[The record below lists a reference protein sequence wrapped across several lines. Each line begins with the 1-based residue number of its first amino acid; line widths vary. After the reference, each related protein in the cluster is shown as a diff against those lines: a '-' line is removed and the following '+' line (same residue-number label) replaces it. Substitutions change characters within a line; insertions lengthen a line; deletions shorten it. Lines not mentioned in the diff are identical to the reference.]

1 MSIIERLYNKKSD
14 RTGLT
19 TQTVRTYLTSE
30 TLHLTSSGKDG
41 VLVRT
46 QRVVVPA
53 DNRWPVTSLSCDE
66 RDNVGD

>member
-14 RTGLT
+14 RTET

-30 TLHLTSSGKDG
+30 TLHLTSSGKDR

-46 QRVVVPA
+46 QSVVVPA
-53 DNRWPVTSLSCDE
+53 E
-66 RDNVGD
+66 